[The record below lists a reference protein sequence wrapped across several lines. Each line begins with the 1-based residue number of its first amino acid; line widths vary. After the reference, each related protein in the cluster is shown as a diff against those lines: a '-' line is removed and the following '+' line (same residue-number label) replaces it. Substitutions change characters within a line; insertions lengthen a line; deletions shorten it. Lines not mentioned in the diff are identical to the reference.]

1 MIPFPTLATM
11 RITPGAYMNDRI
23 LETLMCRLDR
33 LERQVRWWKVVGS
46 AAVGILGFVVLIG
59 ATAQRVPDEIKANR
73 VVIVDDTGK
82 PRIVLGKGEDG
93 KDDRYEISL
102 ANKKGAPTVV
112 LYVYDSSERLTIS
125 GLNLRDIKGK
135 EHVELQT
142 RSTPESD
149 HASLWLRGE
158 IQEIPAPLF
167 PSETSPQEIKL
178 AVTSDRSPFTRPGGA
193 YSSASFTLRTDR
205 VSADFWVNSEDA
217 SLSFSNYAGPPPVVA
232 LDNQKGRLSLGMYEG
247 RPTLRMGDNV
257 IGMPG
262 LVLGNASFSSQ
273 SGTTMKLPAAS
284 LIMLDK
290 DGKILWK
297 APR

>member
-1 MIPFPTLATM
+1 
-11 RITPGAYMNDRI
+11 
-23 LETLMCRLDR
+23 MCRLDR
-33 LERQVRWWKVVGS
+33 LERQVGWWKVVGS
-46 AAVGILGFVVLIG
+46 AALGILGFVGLIG
-59 ATAQRVPDEIKANR
+59 ATSQRVPDESKANR

-82 PRIVLGKGEDG
+82 PRIVLGKGEEG

-102 ANKKGAPTVV
+102 TNKKGAPTVV

-125 GLNLRDIKGK
+125 GLKLFDIKGK

-158 IQEIPAPLF
+158 IQEVPDRL
-167 PSETSPQEIKL
+167 SPIERSPEEIKL
-178 AVTSDRSPFTRPGGA
+178 EVTSDRSPFTRPKGA
-193 YSSASFTLRTDR
+193 YSSASFELRTNR
-205 VSADFWVNSEDA
+205 VGADFSLNGKDA
-217 SLSFSNYAGPPPVVA
+217 SLSFSNYAGPPPVIV
-232 LDNQKGRLSLGMYEG
+232 LDNQKGSLSIGMYEG

-262 LVLGNASFSSQ
+262 LILGNASFSSQ
-273 SGTTMKLPAAS
+273 SGATMKLPAAS
-284 LIMLDK
+284 FVMLDK
-290 DGKILWK
+290 DGKIVWK